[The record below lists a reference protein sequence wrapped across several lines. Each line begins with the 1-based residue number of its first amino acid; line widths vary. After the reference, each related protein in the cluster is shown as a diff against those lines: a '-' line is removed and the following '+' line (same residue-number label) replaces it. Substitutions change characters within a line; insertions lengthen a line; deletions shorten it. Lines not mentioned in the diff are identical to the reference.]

1 MEKLENSTFVKF
13 LQELSTK
20 SKEVTIDHHN
30 CHVVKKATGIRIKN
44 STLNLN
50 EGAHKSRPFSEILR

>member
-30 CHVVKKATGIRIKN
+30 CHTVKKSNRYQNQKQYIK
-44 STLNLN
+44 L
-50 EGAHKSRPFSEILR
+50 K

>member
-1 MEKLENSTFVKF
+1 MAKASA
-13 LQELSTK
+13 
-20 SKEVTIDHHN
+20 
-30 CHVVKKATGIRIKN
+30 KKATGIRIKN

>member
-20 SKEVTIDHHN
+20 SKEVTIDQHN
-30 CHVVKKATGIRIKN
+30 CHTVKKTTGIRVKS